1 LQSYKIFR
9 EKVGKTKI
17 ICIFVPSK
25 LPKHLMNRAKQ
36 LLFLAF
42 CMALTMMSCQKVKNK
57 EIRSG
62 HADSVLFDAG
72 AVMNYARMEVLI
84 DSFEQTGELNEMDV
98 NRWRGTV
105 AYHQKQFNA
114 AEKYYRQAL
123 ECEVKTNQDQK
134 NYNKCARR
142 LSELLL
148 VRGDY
153 EGALKVAVPAV
164 KKIDDTKIGSD
175 IDYAILLNNIGCCQ
189 LNLGRDE
196 EAKESFE
203 EAREHYANR
212 WQSDTTSRGFQEAVL
227 GTVYTSQAYINT
239 RRYADATY
247 WINRTEMLLDKYRQ
261 CKDARTEYFDEYQ
274 GRIEIMRA
282 VAMQSLDSTEKAA
295 DAYQRFQKTAYSK
308 TPAGRINAND
318 YLMLAERY
326 KEAAANYSFL
336 DQALSEWGTDLSLD
350 NIQLYMLPKYMANAK
365 LGRTD
370 STMMIGQRIIFM
382 LDSAISGQKIN
393 AAAELATIYDTQGKE
408 AEIAHK
414 EMKLTQQRL
423 WSTGIALV
431 LIIVFFMIYI
441 FHKRKA
447 ALKLAAAHQR
457 LEEAHDK
464 LKVAYD
470 QLEETTQI
478 KERIQS
484 ELRIARDIQMSM
496 VPSVFPDR
504 EGVDMYAA
512 MTPAKEIGG
521 DLYGYQLLGDELYF
535 CLGDVA
541 GKGVPASLFMAQAN
555 RMFRTLGSEHM
566 KPAAIATRMN
576 NALTENNEQG
586 MFVTMFMGL
595 INLKTGRMDYC
606 NAGHN
611 PPVMGYPPQFM
622 EVESNAPIGLWPGL
636 EYVGETIE
644 NIKGIPLFLYS
655 DGLNEAEDKEQVQFS
670 DERILEILSDQSLD
684 NAKKVVLRMMD
695 EVNKHR
701 NGADPNDDLTMMCLK
716 IS

>member
-1 LQSYKIFR
+1 MNKTIQLIFLTLC
-9 EKVGKTKI
+9 V
-17 ICIFVPSK
+17 
-25 LPKHLMNRAKQ
+25 
-36 LLFLAF
+36 
-42 CMALTMMSCQKVKNK
+42 ALTMVSCQKVKNR
-57 EIRSG
+57 EIRSV
-62 HADSVLFDAG
+62 HADSVLFAAG
-72 AVMNYARMEVLI
+72 AVMDYARMEVLI
-84 DSFEQTGELNEMDV
+84 DSFARTGDLNEMDV
-98 NRWRGTV
+98 NRWRGVV

-114 AEKYYRQAL
+114 SEKYYRQAL
-123 ECEVKTNQDQK
+123 ECEVKTSQDQK

-153 EGALKVAVPAV
+153 EGSLKVAVPAV
-164 KKIDDTKIGSD
+164 KKIDETKIGSD

-189 LNLGRDE
+189 LNLGRDQ

-203 EAREHYANR
+203 EARQHYINR
-212 WQSDTTSRGFQEAVL
+212 WTTDTTSRGFQEAVL

-239 RRYADATY
+239 RRYADAIY
-247 WINRTEMLLDKYRQ
+247 WIDRTEMLLDKYRQ
-261 CKDARTEYFDEYQ
+261 CADARTEYFDEYQ
-274 GRIEIMRA
+274 GRIEVMRA
-282 VAMQSLDSTEKAA
+282 VAMESLDSTERAA
-295 DAYQRFQKTAYSK
+295 EAYQRFQETAYSK
-308 TPAGRINAND
+308 TPAGRINGND
-318 YLMLAERY
+318 YLMLAKRY
-326 KEAAANYSFL
+326 QEAVANYSFL

-350 NIQLYMLPKYMANAK
+350 NIQLYLLPKYMANAK
-365 LGRTD
+365 IGRTD
-370 STMMIGQRIIFM
+370 STMMIGQRIILM

-393 AAAELATIYDTQGKE
+393 ATAELATIYDTQGKE

-431 LIIVFFMIYI
+431 LLVIFFMIYTL
-441 FHKRKA
+441 HKRNA
-447 ALKLAAAHQR
+447 AHKLAAAHGR
-457 LEEAHDK
+457 LEEAHAK
-464 LKVAYD
+464 LKTAYD

-496 VPSVFPDR
+496 VPNVFPDR
-504 EGVDMYAA
+504 EGIDMYAA

-521 DLYGYQLLGDELYF
+521 DLYGYMIQGDELYF
-535 CLGDVA
+535 CLGDVS

-595 INLKTGRMDYC
+595 IDLKTGRLDYC

-611 PPVMGYPPQFM
+611 PPVFGYPPKFM

-636 EYVGETIE
+636 EFVGETIE
-644 NIKGIPLFLYS
+644 NIKGVPFLIYS
-655 DGLNEAEDKEQVQFS
+655 DGLNEAENNEQAQFG
-670 DERILEILSDQSLD
+670 DERILEILKDSSLD
-684 NAKKVVLRMMD
+684 SAKNVVLRLMD

-701 NGADPNDDLTMMCLK
+701 DGADPNDDLTMLCLK
-716 IS
+716 IN